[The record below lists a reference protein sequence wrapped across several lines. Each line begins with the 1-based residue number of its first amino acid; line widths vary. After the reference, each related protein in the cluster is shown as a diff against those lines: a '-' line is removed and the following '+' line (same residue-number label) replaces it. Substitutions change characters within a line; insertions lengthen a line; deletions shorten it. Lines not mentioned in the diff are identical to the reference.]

1 MFFAKSVIDM
11 AALQDFFLICI
22 AQLKPQHDNEI
33 SKPLYIR
40 ELLGVLWFFYR
51 KVVFNESNIQMVNY

>member
-1 MFFAKSVIDM
+1 M
-11 AALQDFFLICI
+11 
-22 AQLKPQHDNEI
+22 AQLKPQQDNEI

>member
-1 MFFAKSVIDM
+1 M

-22 AQLKPQHDNEI
+22 VQLKPQHDNEI

-51 KVVFNESNIQMVNY
+51 KIVFNESNIQMVNY

>member
-1 MFFAKSVIDM
+1 MLNLLLIWLHCKI
-11 AALQDFFLICI
+11 FFLICM
-22 AQLKPQHDNEI
+22 AQLKPQQDNEI